1 MKRHRNAATRGKIQH
16 STHLKGYLAR
26 PISIICI
33 GSRCSACADAVCEAT
48 GIGFMALVAGPWKGV
63 AAFVKATCMDTQSL
77 ENDTR
82 NVKDVVDLK

>member
-1 MKRHRNAATRGKIQH
+1 
-16 STHLKGYLAR
+16 
-26 PISIICI
+26 
-33 GSRCSACADAVCEAT
+33 
-48 GIGFMALVAGPWKGV
+48 MALVAGPWKGV